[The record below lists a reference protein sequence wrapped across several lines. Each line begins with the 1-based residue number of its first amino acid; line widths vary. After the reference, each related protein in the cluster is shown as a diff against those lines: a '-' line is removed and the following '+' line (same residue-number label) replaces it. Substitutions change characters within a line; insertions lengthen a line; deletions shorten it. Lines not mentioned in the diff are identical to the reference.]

1 MPTPPI
7 TFYFD
12 LGSPFAYLAAE
23 RLHTLLPEPVQWQP
37 VLLGGLFRLTGRS
50 SWALGDY
57 QRRQAGM
64 ADIERRALALRPAAD
79 ALAGP
84 VAGRL
89 PDRDARDHVRVL
101 RRARA
106 RLHDAGLPRRVPAR
120 IGAER
125 RRERA
130 AVGGTR
136 GPRSGRGPRG
146 DERPA
151 RSSRRCAMPRTR
163 RTIGACSAC
172 PRSRSATSCSGA
184 MTGSRTPP
192 PICRPP
198 ATVFDPR
205 TLAGADRPGAPRRRP
220 VDARARGRGVRGGRP
235 RVPRGRLPDARRGAR
250 SRLTRSARSPTGRS
264 ESTSSCRAEPP
275 TRRLQAYLRRIEPR
289 PRARRR
295 RRSAAL
301 RRRRLGGEARARR

>member
-23 RLHTLLPEPVQWQP
+23 RLQHAAP
-37 VLLGGLFRLTGRS
+37 R
-50 SWALGDY
+50 A
-57 QRRQAGM
+57 
-64 ADIERRALALRPAAD
+64 RALAAGPARRTVQADRPQLLGARRLPAPAGGDGRDRAPRARVRPAAD

-84 VAGRL
+84 VARRL

-106 RLHDAGLPRRVPAR
+106 RVRDAGLPRRVPAR

-130 AVGGTR
+130 RSRRHAPASIRTL
-136 GPRSGRGPRG
+136 SGRGRATP
-146 DERPA
+146 
-151 RSSRRCAMPRTR
+151 RSSRHCATPPTR

-198 ATVFDPR
+198 ATMFDPGDAR
-205 TLAGADRPGAPRRRP
+205 RADRPGAARRRS
-220 VDARARGRGVRGGRP
+220 VDARARDRRVRGRRP
-235 RVPRGRLPDARRGAR
+235 RVRRGGLQDPRRGAR
-250 SRLTRSARSPTGRS
+250 TD
-264 ESTSSCRAEPP
+264 
-275 TRRLQAYLRRIEPR
+275 
-289 PRARRR
+289 
-295 RRSAAL
+295 
-301 RRRRLGGEARARR
+301 